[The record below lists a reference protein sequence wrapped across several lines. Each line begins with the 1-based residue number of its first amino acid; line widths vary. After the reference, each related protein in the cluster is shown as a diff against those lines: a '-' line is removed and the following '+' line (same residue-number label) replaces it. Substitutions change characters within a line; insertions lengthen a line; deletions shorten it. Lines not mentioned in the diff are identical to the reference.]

1 MKSHAYVQLL
11 VSPVINRG
19 PLNSYDKND
28 KEENVFN
35 ELNCTEYVLDIRI
48 YFFLNYHY
56 LQLIATLIE
65 ITGASLRAK
74 YTVDTADIILPE
86 RCFQSLALFP
96 P

>member
-19 PLNSYDKND
+19 LLNSYDKND

-48 YFFLNYHY
+48 YFFLNAFDCQQH
-56 LQLIATLIE
+56 ASTFIE
-65 ITGASLRAK
+65 FTM
-74 YTVDTADIILPE
+74 
-86 RCFQSLALFP
+86 
-96 P
+96 